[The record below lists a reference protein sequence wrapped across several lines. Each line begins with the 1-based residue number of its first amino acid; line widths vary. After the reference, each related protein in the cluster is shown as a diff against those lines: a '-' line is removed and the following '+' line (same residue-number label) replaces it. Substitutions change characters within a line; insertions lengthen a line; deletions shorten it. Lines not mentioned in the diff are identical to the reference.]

1 MRMPGRWPDRLRPDS
16 PSGGPAEGSPSAVR
30 RSSDGSGPVPPG
42 GGLPDRADSDPARY
56 DPLRSPRAASH
67 RRGSTLTTTFR
78 ELGILSE
85 TAEALE
91 AVGIVNP
98 FPIQEMTLPVALTG
112 TDVIG
117 QAKTGTG
124 KTLGFGL
131 PILERV
137 TVPSDVEA
145 GRAKPERLTDA
156 PQALVVVPTR
166 ELCTQVT
173 NDLLTAGKVRN
184 VRVLAIYGGRAYE
197 PQVEALQKGVDVVV
211 GTPGR
216 LLDLAGQRKLD
227 LSHVKVLVLDEADE
241 MLDLGFL
248 PDVEKIMNM
257 LPAKRQTMLFSATM
271 PGAVI
276 GLARRYMSQPTH
288 IRATSP
294 DGEGVTVAN
303 IKQHVYRAHSM
314 DKPEL
319 VSRILQANG
328 RGLAMIFCRTKRT
341 AADIAEQLERRGF
354 ASGAVHGD
362 LGQGAREQA
371 LRAFRNGKVDV
382 LVCTDVAARGIDV
395 EGVTHVINYQSPE
408 DEKTF
413 LHRVGRTGRAG
424 AKGTAVTLVDW
435 DDIPRWQLI
444 NKALGLDFHEPVETY
459 SSSPHLYEELDIPA
473 GTKGI
478 LPRGERTRAGLGAEE
493 LEDLGEPGGRRG
505 RGPKAAER
513 TEERPERT
521 RTPRQRRRTR
531 GGGDAVDAPAPSE
544 RTDAAQAAPAAVP
557 AGDEARTES
566 GPRTPRRRRRTRVGA
581 QGSVPVAQAAP
592 VAVAEAPK
600 AVETPRTE
608 APAPAPVVT
617 ETPKAET
624 PKADVPKAE
633 APKAEAPK
641 VEERKAEE
649 PKAPRRRTRAARP
662 EAVQAA
668 PAVRTP
674 AAPAVQ
680 EPAPVVRR
688 RRARV
693 RPAEETVF
701 FQTPETAAAALRAQS
716 AVEAPKAE
724 APAAVEAPK
733 AEEPKRAPRRRAAGK
748 AVEAAR
754 APEAVESA
762 VTTVEPVAAPVA
774 EPVAV
779 VTEAPAEVPAPRR
792 RRTAR
797 RPAGS
802 PVTAEAPAAEPVA
815 EPVAAPVVEE
825 APAPRRRR
833 AATRA
838 AGSPASA
845 EAAIIVVPAVT
856 PAPVAEGAPEPA
868 PRRRRAVRKAT
879 ASPVTA
885 EVPVAEAPAAGPVVE
900 EAAAPVV
907 EPVVEEAPKKA
918 APRRRTAK
926 KAVAEAAPAAEAPA
940 AEEAPKAPRRRAAKK
955 TVAAEAPDA
964 SEPQA
969 PKAPARRRTVKKA
982 VAEPAA
988 EAVAGDEEP
997 KKAPRRRTTKKT
1009 AAPAEG

>member
-1 MRMPGRWPDRLRPDS
+1 
-16 PSGGPAEGSPSAVR
+16 
-30 RSSDGSGPVPPG
+30 
-42 GGLPDRADSDPARY
+42 
-56 DPLRSPRAASH
+56 
-67 RRGSTLTTTFR
+67 
-78 ELGILSE
+78 
-85 TAEALE
+85 
-91 AVGIVNP
+91 
-98 FPIQEMTLPVALTG
+98 MTLPVALTG

-137 TVPSDVEA
+137 TVPTDVEA
-145 GRAKPERLTDA
+145 GRAKPEQLTDA

-166 ELCTQVT
+166 ELCQQVT

-303 IKQHVYRAHSM
+303 IKQHVYRAHNM
-314 DKPEL
+314 DKPEM

-444 NKALGLDFHEPVETY
+444 NKALGLDFHDPVETY
-459 SSSPHLYEELDIPA
+459 SSSPHLYEDLDIPA

-478 LPRGERTRAGLGAEE
+478 LPRAERTRAGLDAEE

-513 TEERPERT
+513 TEERPART

-531 GGGDAVDAPAPSE
+531 GGGELGDAPAS
-544 RTDAAQAAPAAVP
+544 AAPAVESA
-557 AGDEARTES
+557 ADEARAEA

-581 QGSVPVAQAAP
+581 PGSVPVAAQAVATAPAVVEAPAAEAPVVAAP
-592 VAVAEAPK
+592 VVAAPAATEAPVK
-600 AVETPRTE
+600 APVLEAPVAAAPVVETPVVET
-608 APAPAPVVT
+608 PVV
-617 ETPKAET
+617 ET
-624 PKADVPKAE
+624 
-633 APKAEAPK
+633 
-641 VEERKAEE
+641 
-649 PKAPRRRTRAARP
+649 PKAPRRRARAARP
-662 EAVQAA
+662 EAVTAA
-668 PAVRTP
+668 PVDRAPV
-674 AAPAVQ
+674 AA
-680 EPAPVVRR
+680 EPAPAPRR

-693 RPAEETVF
+693 ARPVEETVS
-701 FQTPETAAAALRAQS
+701 FQTPETAAVALMAQRS
-716 AVEAPKAE
+716 AE
-724 APAAVEAPK
+724 AQVAEAAPVVVQEPVVTEAPK
-733 AEEPKRAPRRRAAGK
+733 AEEPKKAAPRRRTAKK
-748 AVEAAR
+748 AVAEPVAEPVVEAAPVVVEEPVAEAPTAEALVVELPAPRRRR
-754 APEAVESA
+754 AARRPAGPPVTAEAPVVEA
-762 VTTVEPVAAPVA
+762 PAAEPVAAPVA
-774 EPVAV
+774 E
-779 VTEAPAEVPAPRR
+779 
-792 RRTAR
+792 
-797 RPAGS
+797 
-802 PVTAEAPAAEPVA
+802 
-815 EPVAAPVVEE
+815 
-825 APAPRRRR
+825 
-833 AATRA
+833 
-838 AGSPASA
+838 
-845 EAAIIVVPAVT
+845 
-856 PAPVAEGAPEPA
+856 EPA
-868 PRRRRAVRKAT
+868 PRRRRAVRRPAGSP
-879 ASPVTA
+879 ASGAPAEVIVVASVTA
-885 EVPVAEAPAAGPVVE
+885 PVAVAEPVVAEAPKE
-900 EAAAPVV
+900 EAP
-907 EPVVEEAPKKA
+907 EEAPKKA

-926 KAVAEAAPAAEAPA
+926 KAVAEPVAETVEAPP
-940 AEEAPKAPRRRAAKK
+940 AEEAPKKAAPRRRTTKK
-955 TVAAEAPDA
+955 AVVAEAPEA
-964 SEPQA
+964 SAPKTE
-969 PKAPARRRTVKKA
+969 PKAPARRRTTKKA
-982 VAEPAA
+982 VAVEETASE
-988 EAVAGDEEP
+988 EAP
-997 KKAPRRRTTKKT
+997 KKAAPRRRTTKK
-1009 AAPAEG
+1009 AAAQPES